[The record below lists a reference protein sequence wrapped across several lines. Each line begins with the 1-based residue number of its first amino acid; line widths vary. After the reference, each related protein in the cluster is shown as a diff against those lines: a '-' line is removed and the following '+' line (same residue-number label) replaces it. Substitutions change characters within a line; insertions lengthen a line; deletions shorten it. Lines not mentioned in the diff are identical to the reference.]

1 MFLWKCLGTNSCSLR
16 CCNFAVYKLQ
26 AFSNFTLDR
35 LATSSPTSS
44 DPQSISPTS
53 EVRNCSFISVLA
65 MMCLDIVLPFAC
77 RQYAR
82 SIHVRFVHHIHTT
95 STRHPHNK
103 REAPRLA
110 ELRFTALGWYFDRVL
125 PKEYGVRLSPNFIF
139 RRSFWQSIWRLC
151 SVKHAPFINY
161 LFLF

>member
-16 CCNFAVYKLQ
+16 CCSFAVYKLQ
-26 AFSNFTLDR
+26 AFSNFALDR

-77 RQYAR
+77 RQYTR

-95 STRHPHNK
+95 STPHPHDIHTTK
-103 REAPRLA
+103 GRLLNLLSSGLQRWVGTLIA
-110 ELRFTALGWYFDRVL
+110 CCPKSMACACLPTSYFDDHS
-125 PKEYGVRLSPNFIF
+125 GSPFGG
-139 RRSFWQSIWRLC
+139 SA
-151 SVKHAPFINY
+151 V
-161 LFLF
+161 